1 FQVAGS
7 VRTGSMV
14 LAPHPAPS
22 PDKELTMGFL
32 GFLIVGLICGTLA
45 KAILKDRAVGGWLA
59 SLIIGVVGAF
69 VGGWL
74 GGLTFDV
81 GLGSFWDI
89 KTWLLALVGAIGVLF
104 VYTALPGN
112 RATARWADPRP
123 AGPRRPTPVRYRS

>member
-1 FQVAGS
+1 
-7 VRTGSMV
+7 
-14 LAPHPAPS
+14 
-22 PDKELTMGFL
+22 MGFL

-74 GGLTFDV
+74 GGLIFDV

-89 KTWLLALVGAIGVLF
+89 KTWLLALVGAIVVLF
-104 VYTALPGN
+104 VYTALTGK
-112 RATARWADPRP
+112 RANAR
-123 AGPRRPTPVRYRS
+123 